1 MEERTEL
8 EAILAD
14 GADKARAVASVT
26 LADAY
31 RKVGLL
37 PR

>member
-1 MEERTEL
+1 M
-8 EAILAD
+8 LAK

-26 LADAY
+26 LARAY
-31 RKVGLL
+31 EARGLL